1 MAVNKRNSLQK
12 MMSRE
17 RLYVVASSGNR
28 HVGFKNPAVGNRSRV
43 TRRFAGRGKYCGTQF
58 LRYRICAGKFRAV
71 FRSTYGWGT
80 SDVSWFDYY
89 VVG

>member
-1 MAVNKRNSLQK
+1 VNKRNSLQK

-28 HVGFKNPAVGNRSRV
+28 HVGF
-43 TRRFAGRGKYCGTQF
+43 GKYCGTQF